1 MFEVKKKNFL
11 YTWCPNLHFT
21 RHINIKP
28 KSQPNILYPSK
39 KVSGASLKFMVP
51 ILQWT
56 QQQKINCLMGSVSD
70 FVKLQGKVLGQRQI
84 SHHKKLMNKSKK

>member
-1 MFEVKKKNFL
+1 
-11 YTWCPNLHFT
+11 
-21 RHINIKP
+21 
-28 KSQPNILYPSK
+28 
-39 KVSGASLKFMVP
+39 MVP